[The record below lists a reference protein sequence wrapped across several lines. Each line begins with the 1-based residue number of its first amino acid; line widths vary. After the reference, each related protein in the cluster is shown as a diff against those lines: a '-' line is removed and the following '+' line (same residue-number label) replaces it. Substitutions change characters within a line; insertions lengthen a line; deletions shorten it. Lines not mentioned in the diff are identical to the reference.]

1 VPPPKAEALA
11 HQPLASPPVHKTEED
26 ALVAAARAGDTRA
39 FGALVE
45 TFGRPV
51 FNLALRMTGNSEDAR
66 DLVQVVF
73 VKAYEKLDSFDGRS
87 RFFSWIY
94 RIAINESLNFVSR
107 RKRQVELDERLVS
120 NERSPDEQALIGEEE
135 RMVQAAMQDL
145 TPEYRQVII
154 LRHFLDLSHVE
165 MGNVLRLPEKTVK
178 SRLHTA
184 RVRLGEA
191 LRKRG
196 YAQ

>member
-1 VPPPKAEALA
+1 
-11 HQPLASPPVHKTEED
+11 LASQPVHKTEED

-39 FGALVE
+39 FGTLVE
-45 TFGRPV
+45 AYGRPV
-51 FNLALRMTGNSEDAR
+51 FNVALRMTGNSEDAR

-73 VKAYEKLDSFDGRS
+73 VKAYERLDSFDGRS
-87 RFFSWIY
+87 RFFSWVY

-107 RKRQVELDERLVS
+107 RKRQVELDDQMVS
-120 NERSPDEQALIGEEE
+120 NERSPDEHTATGEEE
-135 RMVQAAMQDL
+135 RMVQAALLDL
-145 TPEYRQVII
+145 TPEYRQVIV
-154 LRHFLDLSHVE
+154 LRHFLDMSHIE

>member
-1 VPPPKAEALA
+1 M
-11 HQPLASPPVHKTEED
+11 S
-26 ALVAAARAGDTRA
+26 
-39 FGALVE
+39 
-45 TFGRPV
+45 
-51 FNLALRMTGNSEDAR
+51 GNAEDAR

-73 VKAYEKLDSFDGRS
+73 IKAYQRLDSFDGRS
-87 RFFSWIY
+87 RFFSWLY
-94 RIAINESLNFVSR
+94 RIAINESLNFLNR
-107 RKRQVELDERLVS
+107 RRRQVELDEQLQS
-120 NERSPDEQALIGEEE
+120 NERSPDEHAASGEEE
-135 RMVQAAMQDL
+135 RMVQAALQDL

-165 MGNVLRLPEKTVK
+165 MGGVLRLPEKTVK

-196 YAQ
+196 YRPQ

>member
-1 VPPPKAEALA
+1 
-11 HQPLASPPVHKTEED
+11 
-26 ALVAAARAGDTRA
+26 
-39 FGALVE
+39 
-45 TFGRPV
+45 
-51 FNLALRMTGNSEDAR
+51 
-66 DLVQVVF
+66 

-107 RKRQVELDERLVS
+107 RKRLVELDEELVS
-120 NERSPDEQALIGEEE
+120 NDRTPDEQAVSGEEE

-145 TPEYRQVII
+145 TPEYRQVIV

-165 MGNVLRLPEKTVK
+165 MGTVLRLPEKTVK

-184 RVRLGEA
+184 RVRLADA

-196 YAQ
+196 YAPQ

>member
-1 VPPPKAEALA
+1 LA
-11 HQPLASPPVHKTEED
+11 TQPVHKAEED
-26 ALVAAARAGDTRA
+26 ALVDAARAGDSRA
-39 FGALVE
+39 FGNLVE
-45 TFGRPV
+45 AYGRPV
-51 FNLALRMTGNSEDAR
+51 FNLALRMTGNPEDAR

-73 VKAYEKLDSFDGRS
+73 VKGFEKLHTFDGRS

-107 RKRQVELDERLVS
+107 RKRLVELDEGLVS
-120 NERSPDEQALIGEEE
+120 SERSPDEQLATGEEE

-165 MGNVLRLPEKTVK
+165 MGSVLRLPEKTVK

-184 RVRLGEA
+184 RVRLADA

-196 YAQ
+196 YAPQ

>member
-1 VPPPKAEALA
+1 
-11 HQPLASPPVHKTEED
+11 LASPPVHKAEED
-26 ALVAAARAGDTRA
+26 ALVDAARAGDSRA

-45 TFGRPV
+45 AYGRPV
-51 FNLALRMTGNSEDAR
+51 FNLALRMSGNPEDAR

-107 RKRQVELDERLVS
+107 RKRQVELNEELVS
-120 NERSPDEQALIGEEE
+120 SDRTPDEQAASGEEE
-135 RMVQAAMQDL
+135 RMVQAAIQDL
-145 TPEYRQVII
+145 TPEYRQVIV

-165 MGNVLRLPEKTVK
+165 MGTVLRLPEKTVK

-184 RVRLGEA
+184 RVRLAEA

-196 YAQ
+196 YAPQ

>member
-1 VPPPKAEALA
+1 M
-11 HQPLASPPVHKTEED
+11 ASPTVHKADED
-26 ALVAAARAGDTRA
+26 ALVDAARAGDSRA
-39 FGALVE
+39 FGTLVE
-45 TFGRPV
+45 TYGRPV
-51 FNLALRMTGNSEDAR
+51 FNLALRMTGNPEDAR

-73 VKAYEKLDSFDGRS
+73 VKAYERLETFDGRS

-107 RKRQVELDERLVS
+107 RKRVVELDDQLVS
-120 NERSPDEQALIGEEE
+120 NERTPDEQAARGEEE

-165 MGNVLRLPEKTVK
+165 MGSVLRLPEKTVK

-184 RVRLGEA
+184 RVRLAEA

-196 YAQ
+196 YGPQ